1 MKNIC
6 VYCGSSPGRLPEYA
20 DTAVTLARELVKH
33 DIGLVYGGASVGV
46 MGTIADAVLAAGGRV
61 TGVIPQMLVD
71 KEVAH
76 AQLSELHIVKSMH
89 ERKTLM
95 AELSDGF
102 IALPGGLGTL
112 EELFEILTWALL
124 GLHQK
129 PCALLNVA
137 GYYDHLSAFLDHA
150 THEQFI
156 KPAQK
161 ALLMIAENP
170 EMLIARMINFV
181 PSGVNKWI
189 DLDQT

>member
-6 VYCGSSPGRLPEYA
+6 VYCGSSPGRLVEYKKA
-20 DTAVTLARELVKH
+20 AIDLGHELVNR

-46 MGTIADAVLAAGGRV
+46 MGTIADAVLASGGRV

-76 AQLSELHIVKSMH
+76 TDLTELHIVKSMH

-95 AELSDGF
+95 AQLSDGF

-112 EELFEILTWALL
+112 EELFEILTWTLL

-137 GYYDHLSAFLDHA
+137 NYYDKLGAFLDHA

-161 ALLMIAENP
+161 SLLMIEEEPARLVN
-170 EMLIARMINFV
+170 RMINFV

-189 DLDQT
+189 DIDET

>member
-1 MKNIC
+1 MKSIC
-6 VYCGSSPGRLPEYA
+6 VYCGSSPGRLPEY
-20 DTAVTLARELVKH
+20 LAAAKDLAAELVKR
-33 DIGLVYGGASVGV
+33 DIGLVYGGASVGI
-46 MGTIADAVLAAGGRV
+46 MGHLANAVLEAGGRAI
-61 TGVIPQMLVD
+61 GVIPQMLVD

-76 AQLSELHIVKSMH
+76 PNLTELHVVKSMH

-137 GYYDHLSAFLDHA
+137 NYYEQLGAFLDHA
-150 THEQFI
+150 TREQFI

-161 ALLMIAENP
+161 SLLMIAQEP
-170 EMLIARMINFV
+170 ELLLNQMIHFV

-189 DLDQT
+189 DIDET